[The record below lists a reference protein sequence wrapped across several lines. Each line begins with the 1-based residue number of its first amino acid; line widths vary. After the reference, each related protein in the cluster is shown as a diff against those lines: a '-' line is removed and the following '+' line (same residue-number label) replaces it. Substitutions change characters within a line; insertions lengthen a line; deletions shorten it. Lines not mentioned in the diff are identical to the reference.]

1 MHGLIFCKEGIP
13 DMKKL
18 LMCLCVLMALLLAGC
33 GAQKEADVPVAE
45 VIEPAA
51 EAAETAAEAAEPT
64 AEAGEPTAEVAEPM
78 AEVAEPATEVA
89 EPAAEVAEPATE
101 VAEPAATENPMA
113 TAQAFLIVRVGLD
126 TVFAP
131 IPLTGE
137 QRLELK
143 RGDKIN
149 VIETT
154 ADSICMAE
162 SSCDNQDC
170 VFQGVVSLQNRE
182 KRVLQNLII
191 CLPNEVTLELYTRE
205 EIEQMLPGWLEE
217 QK

>member
-33 GAQKEADVPVAE
+33 GAQKEADVPVTE

-51 EAAETAAEAAEPT
+51 EAAETAAEAAEPA
-64 AEAGEPTAEVAEPM
+64 AEAGEPTAEVAEP
-78 AEVAEPATEVA
+78 
-89 EPAAEVAEPATE
+89 AAEA
-101 VAEPAATENPMA
+101 AEPAATENPMA

-149 VIETT
+149 IIETT

>member
-33 GAQKEADVPVAE
+33 GAQKEADVPVTE

-51 EAAETAAEAAEPT
+51 EAAETAAEATEPA
-64 AEAGEPTAEVAEPM
+64 AEAGEPT

-89 EPAAEVAEPATE
+89 EPAAE

-149 VIETT
+149 IIETT

>member
-1 MHGLIFCKEGIP
+1 
-13 DMKKL
+13 MKKL

-51 EAAETAAEAAEPT
+51 EAAETAAEATEPAT
-64 AEAGEPTAEVAEPM
+64 EAGEPTA
-78 AEVAEPATEVA
+78 
-89 EPAAEVAEPATE
+89 E

-149 VIETT
+149 IIETT

>member
-64 AEAGEPTAEVAEPM
+64 AEAGEPTAEVAEP
-78 AEVAEPATEVA
+78 
-89 EPAAEVAEPATE
+89 AAEVAD
-101 VAEPAATENPMA
+101 PAATENPMA

-149 VIETT
+149 IIETT

-170 VFQGVVSLQNRE
+170 VFQGVVSLQIRE